1 MRGIVSIVLSA
12 ISPKMAIIGFF
23 FFSRKF
29 FLIFTGKNQRKK
41 NKTHRYEV
49 FKKLFR

>member
-12 ISPKMAIIGFF
+12 ISPKMAIIVFF
-23 FFSRKF
+23 FTKVFFDFYRKK
-29 FLIFTGKNQRKK
+29 LKKK